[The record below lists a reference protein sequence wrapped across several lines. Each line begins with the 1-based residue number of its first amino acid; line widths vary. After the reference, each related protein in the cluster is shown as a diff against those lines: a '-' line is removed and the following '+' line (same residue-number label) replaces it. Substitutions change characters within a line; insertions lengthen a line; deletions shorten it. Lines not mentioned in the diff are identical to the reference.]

1 MVSEPDKNQ
10 PLDQSWQE
18 VNDLKLQNRILEKKL
33 AKAMEQLSEKGTP
46 DKDNE
51 EVELLREQNQKLEEQ
66 IISLQDSMQGHNDH
80 SYAEEASQV
89 MEMQIKMK
97 QMEQQLKQEWD
108 KSLALERKWNNSRPD
123 RSHGQQQLSGDL
135 SVSGPQERRNETAD
149 RKSEAVREC

>member
-1 MVSEPDKNQ
+1 MVTEPDKNQ

-80 SYAEEASQV
+80 SYAEEAS
-89 MEMQIKMK
+89 
-97 QMEQQLKQEWD
+97 
-108 KSLALERKWNNSRPD
+108 
-123 RSHGQQQLSGDL
+123 
-135 SVSGPQERRNETAD
+135 
-149 RKSEAVREC
+149 